1 MFIDTHCHLNF
12 HQFDADRDEVVQRA
26 LDAGVEIIINPAVD
40 LLTSRQAIELAE
52 RYPGVYAQVG
62 VHPNDSADFSAET
75 VAELAELARHPKVVA
90 IGEIGLDYYWER
102 VPHQQQWA
110 AFEAQLD
117 LAAGLDLPVVLHCRN
132 AHADLRD
139 VLRKWVPGAQ
149 MRRVGGAI
157 LGVLH
162 AYSGDLAMAEE
173 AFAWNMALSFGG
185 PLTFRNA
192 QDLHA
197 LLGQLPLEHL
207 MLETDA
213 PYLTPHPHRGKRN
226 EPAYVPLIAQG
237 LAGIKNTDVTQ
248 VAACTSALA
257 AAVFAKLALHGH
269 NCDDCKRK
277 NA

>member
-12 HQFDADRDEVVQRA
+12 HQFDADRDAVVQRA
-26 LDAGVEIIINPAVD
+26 LEVGVEIIVNPAVD
-40 LLTSRQAIELAE
+40 LATSRQAIELAE

-75 VAELAELARHPKVVA
+75 VTELAEMARHPKVVA

-102 VPHQQQWA
+102 VPHAQQWA

-117 LAAGLDLPVVLHCRN
+117 LAARLDLPVVLHCRD

-139 VLRKWVPGAQ
+139 ILRKWVPGAQ
-149 MRRVGGAI
+149 KQRTDDAI

-162 AYSGDLAMAEE
+162 AYSGDLDMAQE
-173 AFAWNMALSFGG
+173 AFGWNMALSFGG

-192 QDLHA
+192 KDLHA
-197 LLGQLPLEHL
+197 LLGQLPLDRL

-226 EPAYVPLIAQG
+226 EPAYIALIAQG
-237 LAGIKNTDVTQ
+237 LAEIKKIDVAL
-248 VAACTSALA
+248 VASATSALA
-257 AAVFAKLALHGH
+257 KAVFAKLALGGH
-269 NCDDCKRK
+269 N
-277 NA
+277 